1 MMPFNGTTRLI
12 NSMLLACA
20 LFAGVSL
27 SAQASSLEE
36 IFNGVNAYSN
46 VSAPAAIAGQTMNYY
61 TGGSLFMRVP
71 RKSYQLAAAA
81 APSWSKGCGGIDLF
95 AGSFSYINKEQFV
108 AMMRN
113 IGANSLGFTFKLAM
127 QNLCPTCDNVIQ
139 SLEATTRAVNGMNI
153 NSCEMAEGL
162 VNAAVPDTWRKSEA
176 NMAKTL
182 GSATNQFSDAL
193 DAWKNVFGDE
203 TKARATNKSASER
216 HPELKDKIPDGN
228 VTWKALKKLPGL
240 DDDTREIYMSMI
252 GTVIFDSEKG
262 QPQYIPSTDI
272 DVKTL
277 IGIKGQTKVDL
288 PVYRCSNKA
297 DCKTLTLG
305 TSNKY
310 TALTKLVGDK
320 MNKIADKIAQRSAYG
335 ADLQE
340 LIQFINVTDIPVY
353 KMIAVAT
360 GLNNRDAADSMIVKY
375 QELIAARYAE
385 IFIQRVAKDLRTALS
400 QFSASVEAAQGNAI
414 KEMQLRLD
422 ALESKTREA
431 VHTATTQVVST
442 FSIAQE
448 IQSMERA
455 LNNSLSPS
463 LQQSLNLQKSLGGR

>member
-1 MMPFNGTTRLI
+1 MPITIRFLTAI
-12 NSMLLACA
+12 NIAIAAAFSA
-20 LFAGVSL
+20 SL
-27 SAQASSLEE
+27 HASSLEE

-46 VSAPAAIAGQTMNYY
+46 ATAPAAIAGQTMNYY
-61 TGGSLFMRVP
+61 TGGSLFMRMP

-113 IGANSLGFTFKLAM
+113 IGANSLGFAFKLAM

-139 SLEATTRAVNGMNI
+139 ALEATARAVNGMNI
-153 NSCEMAEGL
+153 NSCEMAEGM

-203 TKARATNKSASER
+203 AKARATNQSAANT
-216 HPELKDKIPDGN
+216 HPEIKDKIPDGN

-252 GTVIFDSEKG
+252 GTVIFDSEQG

-277 IGIKGQTKVDL
+277 IGLKGQTKADL
-288 PVYRCSNKA
+288 PVYRCSNKT
-297 DCKTLTLG
+297 DCKRITLG
-305 TSNKY
+305 SSNKY

-320 MNKIADKIAQRSAYG
+320 MNKIADKIAERAAYG
-335 ADLQE
+335 ADVQE
-340 LIQFINVTDIPVY
+340 LIQFVNVTDIPVY

-360 GLNNRDAADSMIVKY
+360 GMNNRATADFMILRY

-385 IFIQRVAKDLRTALS
+385 IFIQRVAKDLRTALAHLG
-400 QFSASVEAAQGNAI
+400 ASVDASQGNAI
-414 KEMQLRLD
+414 KEMQVRLD
-422 ALESKTREA
+422 VLESKSREA

-463 LQQSLNLQKSLGGR
+463 LQQSLSLQKTLGVR